1 MGRYSFDSQE
11 KSQSEI
17 DINKNLLDI
26 DFIPIVWNNTWGEGR
41 EDMIYKLSN
50 IGFQSIMSNSSA
62 FYFDMTDDMDMANPG
77 LNSQVLLIIKILG
90 VLNH

>member
-1 MGRYSFDSQE
+1 MIQVKRINKTIVSNGARMAGWEDVLLIHSE

-26 DFIPIVWNNTWGEGR
+26 DFIPSVWNNTWGEGR

-50 IGFQSIMSNSSA
+50 IGQSI
-62 FYFDMTDDMDMANPG
+62 
-77 LNSQVLLIIKILG
+77 
-90 VLNH
+90 HE